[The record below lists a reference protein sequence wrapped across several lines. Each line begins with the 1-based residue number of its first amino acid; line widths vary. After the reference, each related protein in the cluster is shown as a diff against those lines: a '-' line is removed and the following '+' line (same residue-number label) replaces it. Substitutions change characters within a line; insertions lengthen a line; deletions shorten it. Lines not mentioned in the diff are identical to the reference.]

1 LGDFSQIAYFVD
13 EYPYASIYSAS
24 MQDTIH
30 SQILIALLIALR
42 PLARVLLRAG
52 IGHRE
57 FNEVS
62 KAAFV
67 DVATKDYG
75 LRGRPTNIS
84 RVAVM
89 TGLTRKEV
97 RRIRDKNESGENIG
111 GTRGTPMGV
120 LLHQWYT
127 EPDFLNP
134 DGTPLDLPFDGSN
147 NSFSELV
154 RRFGGDIPPGAMR
167 TELVR
172 IGVVEELIN
181 GRLRPLKRNVSKNE
195 MHDRLIDGLTVVIYP
210 ALVALVNNT
219 DNESSSPTWV
229 MRTASTSR
237 VRENDVPRVR
247 RISSDRL
254 TDFVESIIDDLF
266 VAYETLHDDDLTE
279 SSDKSVGVG
288 VFYFEEKK
296 SESHFFDKT

>member
-1 LGDFSQIAYFVD
+1 
-13 EYPYASIYSAS
+13 

-62 KAAFV
+62 KSAFV

-134 DGTPLDLPFDGSN
+134 DGTPLDLPFDGSS

-210 ALVALVNNT
+210 ALVALANNT

-237 VRENDVPRVR
+237 VREKDVPRVR
-247 RISSDRL
+247 RIGSDRL
-254 TDFVESIIDDLF
+254 TDFVESIDDLF
-266 VAYETLHDDDLTE
+266 VAYETFHDDDLTE

-296 SESHFFDKT
+296 SESRFFDKT